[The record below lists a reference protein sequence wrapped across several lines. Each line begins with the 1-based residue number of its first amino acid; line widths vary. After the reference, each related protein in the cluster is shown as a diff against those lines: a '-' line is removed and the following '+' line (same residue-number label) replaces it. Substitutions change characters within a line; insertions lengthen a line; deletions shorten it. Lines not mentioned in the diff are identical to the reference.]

1 MPPKKTAAD
10 FVSRVSQR
18 LGRLPGSATLAINN
32 RAREMRA
39 AGRDVISFGAGEP
52 DFPTPEHIVAA
63 ARRAADD
70 PVNHHYSA
78 NLGLLPLREA
88 IIDYTKAHSGVDV
101 DLTQI
106 LVTNGAKQAIFQS
119 FAALLD
125 PGDEVL
131 LPAPHWVTYPAGI
144 ELAGGVPVS
153 VPTLS
158 EDGFKL
164 SIADL
169 DRHLTP
175 RSKLLVFVS
184 PSNPTG
190 SVYTADEARAIGE
203 WARDHDVWVLADEI
217 YQRLMYG
224 SEDVAPSI
232 SGVTPDLDMVVLI
245 NGVAKSFAM
254 TGWRVGWMIGPA
266 DIVAAAARYQSHAT
280 GNVNNIA
287 QVAALDAISGPQES
301 VVAMREAFD
310 KRRQTML
317 SMLAEAPG
325 IDCVEPAGA
334 FYVFPS
340 VAGVLN
346 DTYPSSET
354 LAEGLLEEAGVAVVP
369 GASFGATGFIR
380 LSYALSDSD
389 LERGVS
395 RMVSMFERL

>member
-1 MPPKKTAAD
+1 M
-10 FVSRVSQR
+10 SRVSQR

-39 AGRDVISFGAGEP
+39 EGRDVISFGAGEP

-63 ARRAADD
+63 ARRAAED
-70 PVNHHYSA
+70 PAHHHYTA
-78 NLGLLPLREA
+78 NLGLLPFREA
-88 IIDYTKAHSGVDV
+88 IIDYTKSYSGVDV

-106 LVTNGAKQAIFQS
+106 LVTNGAKQAIFQT

-125 PGDEVL
+125 PDDEVL

-144 ELAGGVPVS
+144 ELAGGVPIS
-153 VPTLS
+153 LS
-158 EDGFKL
+158 TRAEDGFKV
-164 SIADL
+164 SVADL

-175 RSKLLVFVS
+175 KTKLIVFVS

-190 SVYTADEARAIGE
+190 AVYTADEAQAIRE
-203 WARDHDVWVLADEI
+203 WAQEHDIWVMADEI
-217 YQRLMYG
+217 YQRLVYG
-224 SEDVAPSI
+224 SEEVAPSI
-232 SGVTPDLDMVVLI
+232 AAVTPDLDKIVLI

-254 TGWRVGWMIGPA
+254 TGWRVGWMIGPS
-266 DIVAAAARYQSHAT
+266 DVVAAAARYQSHAT
-280 GNVNNIA
+280 GNVNNVA
-287 QVAALDAISGPQES
+287 QIAALEALGGPQDT

-325 IDCVEPAGA
+325 VECVEPAGA

-340 VAGVLN
+340 VGGLLN
-346 DTYPSSET
+346 ETYPSSES

-380 LSYALSDSD
+380 LSYALSDAD

-395 RMVSMFERL
+395 RMVSMFGRL

>member
-1 MPPKKTAAD
+1 M
-10 FVSRVSQR
+10 SRVSQR

-39 AGRDVISFGAGEP
+39 EGRDVISFGAGEP

-63 ARRAADD
+63 ARRATADS
-70 PVNHHYSA
+70 VNHHYSA
-78 NLGLLPLREA
+78 NVGLLPLREA
-88 IIDYTKAHSGVDV
+88 IVDYTNAHSGVEV

-106 LVTNGAKQAIFQS
+106 LVSNGAKQAIFQT

-153 VPTLS
+153 VPTRS
-158 EDGFKL
+158 EDGFKVTPG
-164 SIADL
+164 DL
-169 DRHLTP
+169 NKHLTP
-175 RSKLLVFVS
+175 KTKMIVFVS

-190 SVYTADEARAIGE
+190 AVYAAEEARAIGE
-203 WARDHDVWVLADEI
+203 WAREHDIWVLADEI
-217 YQRLMYG
+217 YQRLVYG
-224 SEDVAPSI
+224 SDDVAASI
-232 SGVTPDLDMVVLI
+232 AGVTPDLDKVILI
-245 NGVAKSFAM
+245 NGVAKTFAM

-280 GNVNNIA
+280 GNVNNVAQIA
-287 QVAALDAISGPQES
+287 AVEAINGPQDT
-301 VVAMREAFD
+301 VVAMRESFD

-317 SMLAEAPG
+317 SMLADAPG

-334 FYVFPS
+334 FYVFPN

-369 GASFGATGFIR
+369 GDSFGATGFLR
-380 LSYALSDSD
+380 LSYALSDTD
-389 LERGVS
+389 LEKGVS
-395 RMVSMFERL
+395 RMVSMFGRL